1 MLALRVG
8 KKLNPD
14 VVIIG
19 AGPAGSVAAA
29 MLADAGFSV
38 EVLERVHFPR
48 FSIGESLL
56 PQAMEWLAEA
66 DLLRDVVEAGF
77 QHKNGAIFRCGDREE
92 SFDFRMKSAGGWG
105 TTFQVRRDK
114 FDDLLARGAARKGAK
129 ISFGETVIAMRP
141 DPVAPSLTVRD
152 EAGNERDITARFV
165 LDASGFGRVLARL
178 LDLESPTSF
187 PNRMSIFTHV
197 EDNISPQAY
206 DRNKILITVNPN
218 NSEIWYWLIPL
229 ADGLCS
235 MGVVGKPED
244 LAPYGTT
251 REKQLDALVAES
263 GLMADLLVKA
273 RRVRDVGEISGYA
286 CRVTSLTGPGYALL
300 GNAGEFLDP
309 VFSSG
314 VTIAL
319 KSASLA
325 THVLVKQLN
334 GETAD
339 WDVEF
344 ARPLARG
351 VETFRA
357 YVSGWYDGSLQKVIF
372 NQPVDE
378 NQIKKL
384 ITSVLAGY
392 AWDDTNP
399 FVREPGKYLKMVEEL
414 CG

>member
-1 MLALRVG
+1 MG
-8 KKLNPD
+8 TKLNPD

-29 MLADAGFSV
+29 MLVDAGFSV

-56 PQAMEWLAEA
+56 PQAMEWIAEA

-77 QHKNGAIFRCGDREE
+77 QHKNGAIFRCGDKEE
-92 SFDFRMKSAGGWG
+92 CFDFRTKSANGWG

-114 FDDLLARGAARKGAK
+114 FDDLLVRGAVRKGAK
-129 ISFGETVIAMRP
+129 VSFGQTVVAMQP
-141 DPVAPSLTVRD
+141 DPIMPRLTVRD
-152 EAGNERDITARFV
+152 EAGAERDITARFV

-178 LDLESPTSF
+178 LDLETPTSF

-197 EDNISPQAY
+197 EDNIPVRAY
-206 DRNKILITVNPN
+206 DRNKILITVNPL

-235 MGVVGKPED
+235 MGVVGKPEH
-244 LAPYGTT
+244 LLPYGST
-251 REKQLDALVAES
+251 REEQLSALVAES
-263 GLMADLLVKA
+263 GLMSELLVNAK
-273 RRVRDVGEISGYA
+273 RVRDVGEISGYA
-286 CRVTSLTGPGYALL
+286 CRVSSLTGDGYALL

-325 THVLVKQLN
+325 THTLIKQLN
-334 GETAD
+334 GEAPD
-339 WDVEF
+339 WDAEF
-344 ARPLARG
+344 SRPLCRG
-351 VETFRA
+351 VDVFRA
-357 YVSGWYDGSLQKVIF
+357 YVGGWYDGSLQKIIF
-372 NQPVDE
+372 SGRTDANQV
-378 NQIKKL
+378 KGM

-392 AWDDTNP
+392 AWDEMNP
-399 FVREPGKYLKMVEEL
+399 FVREPSKYLAMVKSL

>member
-1 MLALRVG
+1 M
-8 KKLNPD
+8 PD

-29 MLADAGFSV
+29 LLASAGFEV
-38 EVLERVHFPR
+38 EVLERAHFPR

-77 QHKNGAIFRCGDREE
+77 QHKNGAIFRLGDKEE
-92 SFDFRMKSAGGWG
+92 RFDFRAKSAEGWG
-105 TTFQVRRDK
+105 TTYQVRRDK
-114 FDDLLARGAARKGAK
+114 FDELLARGAERKGAK
-129 ISFGETVIAMRP
+129 ILFGQTVTAMRP
-141 DPVAPSLTVRD
+141 HSETPSLTVRD
-152 EAGNERDITARFV
+152 EAGTEREVTARFV

-178 LDLESPTSF
+178 LDLESPTGF

-197 EDNISPQAY
+197 EDNIPPSAY
-206 DRNKILITVNPN
+206 DRNKILITVNPH
-218 NSEIWYWLIPL
+218 NSQIWYWLIPL

-235 MGVVGKPED
+235 IGAVGAPEHIT
-244 LAPYGTT
+244 PYGAT
-251 REKQLDALVAES
+251 REEQLSALVAES
-263 GLMADLLVKA
+263 GLMSELLVNAK
-273 RRVRDVGEISGYA
+273 RVRDVGEISGYA
-286 CRVTSLTGPGYALL
+286 ARVSSLTGEGYALL

-319 KSASLA
+319 KSALLA
-325 THVLVKQLN
+325 SHALIRHLR
-334 GETAD
+334 GEAPD
-339 WDVEF
+339 WDAEF
-344 ARPLARG
+344 AAPLSRG

-357 YVSGWYDGSLQKVIF
+357 YVSGWYDGTLQKIIF
-372 NQPVDE
+372 NQPAANAGQV
-378 NQIKKL
+378 KAM

-392 AWDDTNP
+392 AWDEQNP
-399 FVREPGKYLKMVEEL
+399 FVRNPQKYLSMVEEL